1 VRSIIVDAGPLIAL
15 FRRRD
20 KHHSRVKRFLS
31 TNRARLVSTLPVITE
46 VCHFLNANG
55 KIALLTWIGR
65 GGLSL
70 QPIGTDDLD
79 EIAALIERYADREM
93 DFADATLVWLAD
105 LINTL
110 DVMTVDRQDFLVY
123 RSRGGEAFNLVL
135 S

>member
-1 VRSIIVDAGPLIAL
+1 MGSIIVDAGPLIAL
-15 FRRRD
+15 FRKRD
-20 KHHSRVKRFLS
+20 RHHSRVKRFLS
-31 TNRARLVSTLPVITE
+31 TNRAKLVSTLPVITE
-46 VCHFLNANG
+46 VCHFLNTDG

-70 QPIGTDDLD
+70 QAVGTDDLP
-79 EIAALIERYADREM
+79 EVRTLIERYADREM
-93 DFADATLVWLAD
+93 DFADATLVWLAE

>member
-1 VRSIIVDAGPLIAL
+1 MESIVVDAGPLIAL
-15 FRRRD
+15 FRKRD

-31 TNRARLVSTLPVITE
+31 TSRARLVSTLPVITE
-46 VCHFLNANG
+46 VCHFLNTDG

-70 QPIGTDDLD
+70 QPITTDDLHD
-79 EIAALIERYADREM
+79 ITALIERYADQEV
-93 DFADATLVWLAD
+93 DFADATLVWLAG

-110 DVMTVDRQDFLVY
+110 DVMTIDRKDFGVY
-123 RSRGGEAFNLVL
+123 RSRSGDAFNLVL

>member
-20 KHHSRVKRFLS
+20 KHHPRVKRFLS

-46 VCHFLNANG
+46 ACHVLNANG

-93 DFADATLVWLAD
+93 DFADATLVWLGD

-110 DVMTVDRQDFLVY
+110 DVMTIDRQDFLVY
-123 RSRGGEAFNLVL
+123 RSRGGKAFNLVL